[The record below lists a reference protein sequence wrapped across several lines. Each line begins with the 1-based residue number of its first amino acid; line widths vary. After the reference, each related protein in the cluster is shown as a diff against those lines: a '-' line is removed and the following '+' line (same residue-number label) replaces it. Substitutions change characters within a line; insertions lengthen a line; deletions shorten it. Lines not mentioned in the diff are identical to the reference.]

1 MAFDITGIGIIAG
14 IAGSSIYA
22 SIELIR
28 HKDLEVINSAVVCL
42 TIFAM
47 VAGGNLISVAMDGN
61 PQDLPTSWREYITVA
76 GVVGI
81 GLSIQQII
89 NVIKKLFSPKAGA
102 ARPANNLS
110 TNTKK
115 QADV

>member
-1 MAFDITGIGIIAG
+1 MVVDITGIGIIAG
-14 IAGSSIYA
+14 IAGAGIYA
-22 SIELIR
+22 LIELIR

-47 VAGGNLISVAMDGN
+47 VAGGNLIAVAMAGD
-61 PQDLPTSWREYITVA
+61 PQDLPTTWREYITVA

-89 NVIKKLFSPKAGA
+89 NVIKKLFSPKVGA
-102 ARPANNLS
+102 AKPAIDSSAN
-110 TNTKK
+110 K
-115 QADV
+115 